1 MNDRKCLECSRQLN
15 GRADQKFCGD
25 QCRSAYNNKNSLE
38 NNTLIHSVN
47 RILKKNHSILTMLH
61 VMGKNSATKA
71 DLQRKGYRF
80 DFYTSTS
87 ISRNNKV
94 CYFCYNHGFKELEH
108 NKLVLVDLVL
118 DDETDQNVK
127 SIPIGEPRKT
137 PIRSTFKELK
147 GTDHYKLHLP
157 QNTTSQMTQRAA
169 H

>member
-1 MNDRKCLECSRQLN
+1 MNDRKCLECSQQLK

-61 VMGKNSATKA
+61 AMGKTSATKA
-71 DLQRKGYRF
+71 DLQKKGYRF
-80 DFYTSTS
+80 DYYTSTS

-94 CYFCYNHGFKELEH
+94 CYFCYDHGFRELEH

-118 DDETDQNVK
+118 EDDPDQNIK
-127 SIPIGEPRKT
+127 SIPDIEPRKDHIQPAT
-137 PIRSTFKELK
+137 KKFRN
-147 GTDHYKLHLP
+147 TDHSKMHLP
-157 QNTTSQMTQRAA
+157 QNTTSRIV